1 MYFLTNSGCS
11 WMASLIGQKMIPF
24 SASVALNVV
33 ATETESITMSI
44 ATPESLFCS
53 FNEMPSLL
61 KVFNNSGST
70 SSKLSNSFFG
80 LGAE

>member
-1 MYFLTNSGCS
+1 M
-11 WMASLIGQKMIPF
+11 PF
-24 SASVALNVV
+24 SVNVFLKVV

-44 ATPESLFCS
+44 ATPVIRFCS
-53 FNEMPSLL
+53 LIEMPSFS

-70 SSKLSNSFFG
+70 SSKLSSSGFT